1 MSTSDEIATL
11 RAELAEL
18 RKQADRL
25 REEMDGL
32 TRFIRVAYD
41 KNGKPT
47 HINITCWL
55 MEFAHPDDPN
65 RVQIVLGA
73 GKKGSGPYISLWG
86 EDSKARM
93 SLMLEKDEP
102 IIRVLAPGLKHAVLI
117 TAPKDGRGL
126 VGVFDNGNPR
136 AVMKAGVDNAGV
148 VSVVHDDGHTRATLH
163 GSEEEGAVMVAT
175 MDMKTAIKLSS
186 KSLHGGGTLTV
197 NGMNGKPAV
206 ILSSLDPFGG
216 CIILKDAAGN
226 TTVTLPDPGKI
237 GERET
242 EEE

>member
-18 RKQADRL
+18 RKQTDRL

-32 TRFIRVAYD
+32 TRFIHVQRN
-41 KNGKPT
+41 KEGKPYMS
-47 HINITCWL
+47 ITCWL
-55 MEFAHPDDPN
+55 MEFVHPEDPN
-65 RVQIVLGA
+65 RTQMFLSA
-73 GKKGSGPYISLWG
+73 GKGDDGPYISLWG
-86 EDSKARM
+86 KDSKARM
-93 SLMLEKDEP
+93 ILKLEDDEP
-102 IIRVLAPGLKHAVLI
+102 KIQVLAPGLKHSVLI
-117 TAPKDGRGL
+117 TAPKDGRGI

-136 AVMKAGVDNAGV
+136 AVMKAGPDNAGV
-148 VSVVHDDGHTRATLH
+148 VSVVHDDGHSRATLH

-175 MDMKTAIKLSS
+175 MDMKTAVKLSS

-216 CIILKDAAGN
+216 CIILKDAEGN
-226 TTVTLPDPGKI
+226 TFATLPDPDKLGDSAA
-237 GERET
+237 